1 MQTKRISILVVF
13 LALLTASCSGAS
25 GPASNPVFK
34 TPDDAITHYF
44 QGLAQG
50 DFQKISQAC
59 AINEMAEKFR
69 FDLYTE
75 RVGYLTISIP
85 SPAEYPL
92 YVEINRTQFSSQ
104 IFSRVRIFAQSLLSS
119 EDVASGKTIPIDAE
133 RTAAFIKDVD
143 PKRLSGLEL
152 KKISLPNQETMS
164 SAKYLENASKLAR
177 VYGADESTERV
188 AFFSFEG
195 NYYYLGFT
203 LLRYGENWKI
213 HFPTSPLAN
222 TSASGAPE
230 KTTAEGFENML
241 NP

>member
-1 MQTKRISILVVF
+1 MPTKRTLILVV
-13 LALLTASCSGAS
+13 LVALLMTGCSGSA
-25 GPASNPVFK
+25 PIFK
-34 TPDDAITHYF
+34 TPEDAITHYF
-44 QGLAQG
+44 QGMAQG
-50 DFQKISQAC
+50 DYQKIAQAC
-59 AINEMAEKFR
+59 AIDEMSEKFK

-92 YVEINRTQFSSQ
+92 YVEVNKAQFSSQ

-119 EDVASGKTIPIDAE
+119 EDVASGKTIKIDAE

-152 KKISLPNQETMS
+152 KKISLPNQEMMS
-164 SAKYLENASKLAR
+164 SAKYLENADKLAR
-177 VYGADESTERV
+177 IYGADESTERV
-188 AFFSFEG
+188 VLFSFEG

-213 HFPTSPLAN
+213 SSQTSPLAGTN
-222 TSASGAPE
+222 AMGAPE
-230 KTTAEGFENML
+230 KTTAEEFEKVVNGD
-241 NP
+241 